1 MDLIFLLKA
10 FILGIV
16 EGATEFLPV
25 SSTGHLIIV
34 GDLLHFNDGKGKVF
48 EIVIQLGA
56 ILGVVWDYRARVG
69 RLITGLNTKHEQR
82 FLLNLFI
89 AFLPAAIMGLLLHQ
103 QIKTYLFNP
112 GTGAGALIVGG
123 FVILWIERLPLR
135 VRVTSMEALGPMDA
149 LKIGIAQTF
158 SLFPGVSRAGATIMG
173 GLSGGLSRTAATE
186 FSFLLAM
193 PIMFAATFFELFNNY
208 KLFEAADFPVFATG
222 FVTSFL
228 SALIVVKMFLRFVSN
243 HNFTS
248 FAIYRIVFGVLVFA
262 HGLPPRAFRLALVTT
277 IGSVLG
283 GLAGYVIGY
292 GFMASAGQWILDAYH
307 F

>member
-1 MDLIFLLKA
+1 MELPLLIKA
-10 FILGIV
+10 LILGII
-16 EGATEFLPV
+16 EGLTEFLPV

-34 GDLLHFNDGKGKVF
+34 GDLLDFNDDKGKVF

-89 AFLPAAIMGLLLHQ
+89 AFLPAAVAGLLLHQ

-112 GTGAGALIVGG
+112 ITVAWALIVGG

-135 VRVTSMEALGPMDA
+135 VRVTSMENLGPVDA

-158 SLFPGVSRAGATIMG
+158 SLFPGV
-173 GLSGGLSRTAATE
+173 SRTAATE

-193 PIMFAATFFELFNNY
+193 PIMFAATFFELIKNHA
-208 KLFEAADFPVFATG
+208 LFEAADVPIFATG
-222 FVTSFL
+222 FVASFL
-228 SALIVVKMFLRFVSN
+228 SALIVVKIFLRFVSN

-248 FAIYRIVFGVLVFA
+248 FAIYRIVFGVLV
-262 HGLPPRAFRLALVTT
+262 LWYFR
-277 IGSVLG
+277 
-283 GLAGYVIGY
+283 
-292 GFMASAGQWILDAYH
+292 
-307 F
+307 